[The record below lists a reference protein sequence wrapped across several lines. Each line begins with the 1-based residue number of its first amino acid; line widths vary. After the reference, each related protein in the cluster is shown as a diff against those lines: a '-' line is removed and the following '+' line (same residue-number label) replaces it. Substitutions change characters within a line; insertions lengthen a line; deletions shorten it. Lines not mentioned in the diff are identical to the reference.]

1 MKKVFANEIPGN
13 GTVSV
18 LMYGNVG
25 NGEKVDSERVVTEL
39 MELAA
44 AYGKIDVHIHSKGG
58 DVFSGIAIYNALR
71 TVKADIT
78 IYIDGL
84 AASIAGI
91 IALCGKPLYMNKYA
105 RIMLHR
111 VSGGSYGTADELRKA
126 ADVAEELENDL
137 ANMIATRCRMKPDD
151 VRAKYFDGQEH
162 WISAQ
167 EALAMGMIDGI
178 IDTGESLSENATNTE
193 VYNYFMNRLTEPQKT
208 KDMDFINE
216 LKKRPSFA
224 NLANEDDMLRH
235 ITTMENQAAK
245 VPALEAKITE
255 LTNQIAESKKTAHQA
270 FLNQAV
276 AEGKITKEQMPT
288 FLNLMM
294 ADEANTRKAIEEMP
308 KKGTVR
314 VEDILHTGSPAAGT
328 KDLENMSWDEID
340 KAERLAELKEQHP
353 DLFKKKFN
361 EKFGK

>member
-126 ADVAEELENDL
+126 ADIAEELENDL
-137 ANMIATRCRMKPDD
+137 ANMIATRCKMKPED
-151 VRAKYFDGQEH
+151 VKAKYFDGQEH

-167 EALAMGMIDGI
+167 EALSMGMIDGI

-193 VYNYFMNRLTEPQKT
+193 VYNYFMNRLNLEPQKQR
-208 KDMDFINE
+208 DMDFINE

-224 NLANEDDMLRH
+224 NLANEDDMLKH

-245 VPALEAKITE
+245 VPALEAKVTE

-276 AEGKITKEQMPT
+276 AEGKITKEQVPT
-288 FLNLMM
+288 FLNLML
-294 ADEANTRKAIEEMP
+294 ADEANTRKCIEEMP
-308 KKGTVR
+308 KKGTVK
-314 VEDILHTGSPAAGT
+314 VEDILHVQGSA
-328 KDLENMSWDEID
+328 KNDLANMSWDEID
-340 KAERLAELKEQHP
+340 KAERLAELKNQYPELYKQ
-353 DLFKKKFN
+353 KFN

>member
-13 GTVSV
+13 GAVSV

-126 ADVAEELENDL
+126 ADIAEELENDL
-137 ANMIATRCRMKPDD
+137 ANMIASRCKMKPED
-151 VRAKYFDGQEH
+151 VKAKYFDGQEH

-167 EALAMGMIDGI
+167 EALSMGMIDGI

-193 VYNYFMNRLTEPQKT
+193 VYNYFMNRLNLEPQKQRN
-208 KDMDFINE
+208 MDFINE

-245 VPALEAKITE
+245 VPALEAKVTE
-255 LTNQIAESKKTAHQA
+255 LTNQISESKKTAHQA

-276 AEGKITKEQMPT
+276 AEGKITKEQVPT
-288 FLNLMM
+288 FLNLML
-294 ADEANTRKAIEEMP
+294 ADEANTCKAIEEMP
-308 KKGTVR
+308 KKGTVK
-314 VEDILHTGSPAAGT
+314 VEDILQLDGSVK

-340 KAERLAELKEQHP
+340 KAERLAELKNQYPE
-353 DLFKKKFN
+353 LYKKKFN

>member
-71 TVKADIT
+71 TVKANIT

-91 IALCGKPLYMNKYA
+91 IALCGNPLYMNKYA

-126 ADVAEELENDL
+126 ADIAEELENDL
-137 ANMIATRCRMKPDD
+137 ANMIATRCKMKPED
-151 VRAKYFDGQEH
+151 VKAKYFDGQEH

-167 EALAMGMIDGI
+167 EALSMGMIDGI

-193 VYNYFMNRLTEPQKT
+193 VYNYFMNRLNLEPQKQR
-208 KDMDFINE
+208 DMDFINE

-245 VPALEAKITE
+245 VPALEAKVKE
-255 LTNQIAESKKTAHQA
+255 LTDQIAESKKTAHQA

-276 AEGKITKEQMPT
+276 AEGKITKEQVPT
-288 FLNLMM
+288 FLNLML
-294 ADEANTRKAIEEMP
+294 ADETNTRKAIEEMP
-308 KKGTVR
+308 KKGTVK
-314 VEDILHTGSPAAGT
+314 VEDILQFDGSV
-328 KDLENMSWDEID
+328 KKNLENMSWDEID
-340 KAERLAELKEQHP
+340 KAERLAELKNQYPE
-353 DLFKKKFN
+353 LYKKKFN
-361 EKFGK
+361 EKFGE

>member
-126 ADVAEELENDL
+126 ADIAEELENDL
-137 ANMIATRCRMKPDD
+137 ANMIATRCKMKPED
-151 VRAKYFDGQEH
+151 VKAKYFDGQEH

-167 EALAMGMIDGI
+167 EALSMGMIDGI

-193 VYNYFMNRLTEPQKT
+193 VYNYFMNRLNLEPQKQR
-208 KDMDFINE
+208 DMDFINE

-224 NLANEDDMLRH
+224 NLANEDDMLKH

-245 VPALEAKITE
+245 VPALEAKVTE

-276 AEGKITKEQMPT
+276 AEGKITKEQVPT
-288 FLNLMM
+288 FLNLML
-294 ADEANTRKAIEEMP
+294 ADEANTRKCIEEMP
-308 KKGTVR
+308 KKGTVK
-314 VEDILHTGSPAAGT
+314 VEDILHVQGSA
-328 KDLENMSWDEID
+328 KNDLANMSWDEID
-340 KAERLAELKEQHP
+340 KAERLAELKNQYPEMYKQ
-353 DLFKKKFN
+353 KFN